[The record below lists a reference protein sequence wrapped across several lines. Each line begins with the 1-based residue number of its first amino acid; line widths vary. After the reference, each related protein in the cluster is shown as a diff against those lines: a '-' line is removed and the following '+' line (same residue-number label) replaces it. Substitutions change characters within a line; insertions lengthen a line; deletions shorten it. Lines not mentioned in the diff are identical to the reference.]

1 MISILTTLFPVW
13 AIAAA
18 GAAWL
23 WPEPFSQAKPA
34 IVPLLGVIML
44 SMGMTLTWKDFAQVA
59 KKPRA
64 VTAGVALQYLFMPL
78 SAWLISTALHL
89 SPALTAGMVLVG
101 ACPGGTASNVIC
113 FLARGDVALSIS
125 LTACSTVLSV
135 AATPFLTWLY
145 AGQTVPVP
153 AASMFISIL
162 KIVLVPVTAGVVL
175 NTMAG
180 RRLRVLKQLLPL
192 LSVASIVFII
202 GIVVALNHDTIGN
215 AGPVAAAAVV
225 LHNLSGLGAG
235 FLLPMLAGWD
245 RRTCRTIAIEVGM
258 QNSGLA
264 VALALKYF
272 SAAAALPGA
281 VFSLW
286 HNLSGSMLASW
297 WSRRPDISQ
306 KPSPQ

>member
-1 MISILTTLFPVW
+1 M
-13 AIAAA
+13 
-18 GAAWL
+18 
-23 WPEPFSQAKPA
+23 
-34 IVPLLGVIML
+34 
-44 SMGMTLTWKDFAQVA
+44 
-59 KKPRA
+59 
-64 VTAGVALQYLFMPL
+64 
-78 SAWLISTALHL
+78 
-89 SPALTAGMVLVG
+89 
-101 ACPGGTASNVIC
+101 
-113 FLARGDVALSIS
+113 SIS

-202 GIVVALNHDTIGN
+202 GIVVALNRDTMGN

-225 LHNLSGLGAG
+225 LHNVSGLVAG
-235 FLLPMLAGWD
+235 FLVPMLAGWD

-297 WSRRPDISQ
+297 WSRRPD
-306 KPSPQ
+306 

>member
-1 MISILTTLFPVW
+1 MTKFLTSLFPLW
-13 AIAAA
+13 ALAAA

-23 WPEPFSQAKPA
+23 WPGPFAQARPA

-44 SMGMTLTWKDFAQVA
+44 SMGMTLTMQDFAQVI

-64 VTAGVALQYLFMPL
+64 VTAGVALQYLFMPF
-78 SAWLISTALHL
+78 SAWLISIALHL
-89 SPALTAGMVLVG
+89 PPALLAGMVLTG

-113 FLARGDVALSIS
+113 FLAKGDVALSIT

-153 AASMFISIL
+153 AASMFVSIL
-162 KIVLVPVTAGVVL
+162 KIVLVPVAAGVL
-175 NTMAG
+175 INTLAG
-180 RRLRVLKQLLPL
+180 SRIRAFKQILPL

-202 GIVVALNHDTIGN
+202 GIVVALNHTTI
-215 AGPVAAAAVV
+215 ASTGPAAAAAVM
-225 LHNLSGLGAG
+225 LHNLSGLAAG
-235 FLLPMLAGWD
+235 YWLTLLAGWD

-258 QNSGLA
+258 QNSGLS
-264 VALALKYF
+264 VALAMKYF
-272 SAAAALPGA
+272 SATAALPGA

-297 WSRRPDISQ
+297 WSHHRE
-306 KPSPQ
+306 